1 MDIEKL
7 KAGMKIV
14 IASDLIHSKTRERFK
29 LDHDDNPDRSRMIK
43 MEGNIHVIDSANTAL
58 KKVLVRCPEA
68 GRTFVFDPSDIKP
81 IDEDEYYGPPP
92 EPVTFDTKTLD
103 I

>member
-1 MDIEKL
+1 MDIKNL
-7 KAGMKIV
+7 KSGMKIV
-14 IASDLIHSKTRERFK
+14 IASGLIHSKTRERFK
-29 LDHDDNPDRSRMIK
+29 LDHDDNPDRSYMIK
-43 MEGNIHVIDSANTAL
+43 MEGNIHVIDSTHAVL
-58 KKVLVRCPEA
+58 QKVLVKCPDA

-92 EPVTFDTKTLD
+92 EPVTFDTKALD